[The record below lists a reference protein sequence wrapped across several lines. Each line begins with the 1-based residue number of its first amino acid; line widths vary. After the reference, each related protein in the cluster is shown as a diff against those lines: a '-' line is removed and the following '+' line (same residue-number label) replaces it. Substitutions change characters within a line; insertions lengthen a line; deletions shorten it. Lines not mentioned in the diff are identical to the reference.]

1 MKRKKA
7 IIFGIT
13 GQDGSYLS
21 NLLLKKKY
29 QVFGITRSKN
39 RKNLKSL
46 DKLQVTKKI
55 KLLEVKKLSQKIIDQ
70 IIKKLNPE
78 EIYYLAGQSSVSYS
92 FEDPIDT
99 YLSNN
104 SGLFYILE
112 SIRNQKKKTH
122 IYNSVSSECFGNQK
136 YNLCNEKTDFNP
148 VSPYGRSKALS
159 FWLSKYYRENYKI
172 KVSNGILFNHES
184 ILRNKNF
191 VTKKI
196 VNFVKNYKKSNKKEN
211 LYLGN
216 IKVVRDWGWANE
228 YVEAIYK
235 INSNKI
241 SGDFVVGT
249 GKAHSLYDFI
259 KIIFKKKNI
268 PLSRIKISNKFVR
281 PNEIKKTVANNKKIK
296 KVLNWKPEIK
306 FKDMTLKLL
315 QDELF

>member
-7 IIFGIT
+7 IIFGVT

-39 RKNLKSL
+39 KENLKNLDRFKI
-46 DKLQVTKKI
+46 TKKI
-55 KLLEVKKLSQKIIDQ
+55 KLLEVKKFDQKKIDKV
-70 IIKKLNPE
+70 IKKLNPE
-78 EIYYLAGQSSVSYS
+78 EIYYLAGQSSVGNS
-92 FEDPIDT
+92 FIDPIET

-104 SGLFYILE
+104 SALFFILKP
-112 SIRNQKKKTH
+112 IRKQKKKTY

-136 YNLCNEKTDFNP
+136 DNLCNEKTKFEP

-184 ILRNKNF
+184 ILRNKDF

-196 VNFVKNYKKSNKKEN
+196 VNYAKKYKKSNKKN

-216 IKVVRDWGWANE
+216 IQVVRDWGWANE

-241 SGDFVVGT
+241 NGDFIVGT
-249 GKAHSLYDFI
+249 GKGHSLYDFI
-259 KIIFKKKNI
+259 KVIFKKKDV
-268 PLSRIKISNKFVR
+268 PFSKIKISKKFIR

-296 KVLNWKPEIK
+296 KILNWKPKIT
-306 FKDMTLKLL
+306 FDDMAQKLL
-315 QDELF
+315 KEELF